1 MCICTTWCYCIF
13 NGTII
18 ILPQIMVVQ
27 IYVHFKQF
35 NYALMLLT
43 LDRKMEKLKNSGLY
57 YLKGAI
63 ITIFYNNK
71 NHNKVDFNG
80 IANGFNIDKN
90 IEKPHCKFENTRGT

>member
-1 MCICTTWCYCIF
+1 
-13 NGTII
+13 
-18 ILPQIMVVQ
+18 MVVQ
-27 IYVHFKQF
+27 ICTFQIVQLCTNVINFRQ
-35 NYALMLLT
+35 
-43 LDRKMEKLKNSGLY
+43 KNGKIGKNGGLY